1 MSRTRPLAL
10 MAIAASSIGLIAL
23 APSALASQTKKSS
36 KTQAKPAAVA
46 AQPGAAATAAGKKVF
61 AAQGCGNCHA
71 VGGVGGTAGP
81 DLTAVASNPIHTAS
95 WLTDHINK
103 PTKHKP
109 DSTMPAFAGK
119 IKPADMTSLV
129 GYLSTL
135 KVAASSP
142 NSTSTGGYKELGEIR
157 AWAFTTKQA
166 PSEDHVNLDLKLDKA
181 KKPSGQVVI
190 MVEQPMKMFYALNM
204 VSLPKKELL
213 SPLKPEARN
222 EPPSTFKV
230 VFKGGTAHVDVDGKF
245 NPGDGKL
252 KPAHLSME
260 VWGIGTVSQVG
271 NPLGEMKVGFAITD
285 PATKAVL
292 WRSDLKKVTNGYVR
306 VYAPD

>member
-1 MSRTRPLAL
+1 MSRFRPLTFL
-10 MAIAASSIGLIAL
+10 AISISTFGLV
-23 APSALASQTKKSS
+23 APSVLAGQAKKTK
-36 KTQAKPAAVA
+36 KTQAKSASAPAP
-46 AQPGAAATAAGKKVF
+46 AQPGAANTAAGKKAF
-61 AAQGCGNCHA
+61 ATQGCGNCHA
-71 VGGVGGTAGP
+71 IGGVGGTAGP
-81 DLTAVASNPIHTAS
+81 DLTAVASNPIHSTA

-119 IKPADMTSLV
+119 IKPAEMAALV

-135 KVAASSP
+135 KVTAASP
-142 NSTSTGGYKELGEIR
+142 NSSATGGYRELGEIR
-157 AWAFTTKQA
+157 AWAYTTKQA
-166 PSEDHVNLDLKLDKA
+166 PTEDHVNLDLKLDKA
-181 KKPSGQVVI
+181 KKASGQVVI
-190 MVEQPMKMFYALNM
+190 QVEQPMKMFYALNL
-204 VSLPKKELL
+204 VSLPKKEVLA
-213 SPLKPEARN
+213 PLKPEVKN
-222 EPPSTFKV
+222 EPPSNFKV
-230 VFKGGTAHVDVDGKF
+230 VFKGGTAHMDVDGKI

>member
-1 MSRTRPLAL
+1 MSRFRIYTALTVLSITLGLLAQ
-10 MAIAASSIGLIAL
+10 S
-23 APSALASQTKKSS
+23 PSLVESQTRKTK
-36 KTQAKPAAVA
+36 KTQAKPAAASA
-46 AQPGAAATAAGKKVF
+46 AQTNTAAGKKVF
-61 AAQGCGNCHA
+61 ATQGCTTCHA

-81 DLTAVASNPIHTAS
+81 DLTAVASNPIHTPG

-103 PTKHKP
+103 PTKHKA

-119 IKPADMTSLV
+119 IKPTDMTALV
-129 GYLSTL
+129 GYLTTL
-135 KVAASSP
+135 KVSSASP

-157 AWAFTTKQA
+157 AWAYTTKQA
-166 PSEDHVNLDLKLDKA
+166 PTEDHVNLDLKLDKA
-181 KKPSGQVVI
+181 KKASGQVVI
-190 MVEQPMKMFYALNM
+190 QVEQPMKMFYALNL
-204 VSLPKKELL
+204 VALPKKEVLA
-213 SPLKPEARN
+213 PLKTEAKN
-222 EPPSTFKV
+222 EPPSNFKV

-252 KPAHLSME
+252 KNAHLSIE

-271 NPLGEMKVGFAITD
+271 NPLGEMKVGFSVTD
-285 PATKAVL
+285 PATKAIL